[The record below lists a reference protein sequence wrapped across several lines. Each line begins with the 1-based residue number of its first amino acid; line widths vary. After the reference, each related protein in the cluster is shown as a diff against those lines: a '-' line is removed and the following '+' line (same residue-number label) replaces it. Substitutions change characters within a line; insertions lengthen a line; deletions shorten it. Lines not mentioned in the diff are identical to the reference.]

1 MESKHSAKRYETK
14 ERQKRKIKFNIR
26 SLLMLVFIVLLIFSG
41 IKIIKWIF
49 ANKQNEELQS
59 NLSQYVEIKEDEKD
73 TQDNGYKIDFKAL
86 KEKNS
91 DTVGWLKVNGT
102 NIEYVVVKG
111 TDNSYYLKHN
121 FERQS
126 NSAGWIFAD
135 YRNKFDY
142 IDYNTVI
149 YGHNMKNDSMFGTLK
164 NVLNEEWYN
173 NEENRHIVLVTER
186 GTFTYEVFSVYED
199 KASDYPITTEFK
211 NDNEYLKFLKTIK
224 KKSKYNFNVDVSEE
238 KSILTLSTCA
248 TNNQNRVTL
257 HAINIK

>member
-1 MESKHSAKRYETK
+1 MENKKILEVK
-14 ERQKRKIKFNIR
+14 ELLENDLIEKI
-26 SLLMLVFIVLLIFSG
+26 
-41 IKIIKWIF
+41 
-49 ANKQNEELQS
+49 
-59 NLSQYVEIKEDEKD
+59 
-73 TQDNGYKIDFKAL
+73 TL
-86 KEKNS
+86 KELN
-91 DTVGWLKVNGT
+91 DLKVKYLGK
-102 NIEYVVVKG
+102 KG
-111 TDNSYYLKHN
+111 LITELNS
-121 FERQS
+121 E
-126 NSAGWIFAD
+126 I
-135 YRNKFDY
+135 
-142 IDYNTVI
+142 
-149 YGHNMKNDSMFGTLK
+149 K